1 MAALPSG
8 QLDKLRE
15 ALNKRRSELLT
26 EIRRELAQSD
36 DQTYIALAGKVHD
49 RGEESTADLL
59 VDVELAVLDQHVR
72 EVRAIEAS
80 QQQIQQG
87 NYGVCDTCG
96 EHIAFARLI
105 SYPTATR
112 CVACQDRSDKTTA
125 QPNRPRM

>member
-8 QLDKLRE
+8 QLNKLRA
-15 ALNKRRSELLT
+15 ALNKRRSELLA

-59 VDVELAVLDQHVR
+59 IDVELAALDQHVR
-72 EVRAIEAS
+72 ELRAIEAS
-80 QQQIQQG
+80 QQQMQQG
-87 NYGVCDTCG
+87 SYGVCDNCG
-96 EHIAFARLI
+96 EVIPFARLV
-105 SYPTATR
+105 SSPTATR
-112 CVACQDRSDKTTA
+112 CVACQERTDKTTA